1 MKKGDMKRILL
12 LIFMLSCKTQYYNP
26 GALKTEMDSR
36 YNVKK
41 RTKKD
46 DEYQSYYY
54 NSRQFKNLKKKP
66 K

>member
-1 MKKGDMKRILL
+1 MKKILL
-12 LIFMLSCKTQYYNP
+12 LIIMLSCKTQYYNP
-26 GALKTEMDSR
+26 GPLKTELDSR

-41 RTKKD
+41 RTKQD

-54 NSRQFKNLKKKP
+54 NSLQHKNLRKKP

>member
-1 MKKGDMKRILL
+1 MKRIIL
-12 LIFMLSCKTQYYNP
+12 LIFMLSCKAQYYNP

-41 RTKKD
+41 RTKQD
-46 DEYQSYYY
+46 DEYQSDYF

-66 K
+66 KQ

>member
-1 MKKGDMKRILL
+1 
-12 LIFMLSCKTQYYNP
+12 MLSCKTQYYNP

-41 RTKKD
+41 RTKQD
-46 DEYQSYYY
+46 NEYQSYYY

>member
-1 MKKGDMKRILL
+1 
-12 LIFMLSCKTQYYNP
+12 MLSCKTQHYNP
-26 GALKTEMDSR
+26 GPLKTEVDSR

-41 RTKKD
+41 RTKQD
-46 DEYQSYYY
+46 DEYQSYYF